1 MPWWRRRFRSR
12 WRSRGRCRGP
22 SVSPRRCWELSGR
35 CRVPGRRARRGRR
48 VWRGRVPWWRRRF
61 RSRWR
66 SRGRCRGPSVSP
78 RRCRGS
84 SGRCRVPGR
93 RARRAPL
100 WTLRARS
107 LWPPRRGPGRRHR
120 SPRER
125 SRSRPRRGRGRP
137 PRLPRRCCRRRRRRP
152 GPVLMPWRPSARRK
166 RTRPPRAAR
175 SRASRAPRSPG
186 VRAPGRALRG
196 RTRASRGPPRRVR
209 GRPRGRFAARRP
221 ARPSARPLPT
231 APRGSGREARRMRA
245 PPRSPLAV
253 ASASLRPDVPRRPR
267 SCRRASPLRSSHWP
281 PWSLPSCCRRL
292 RHLPTRREIPPRSSA
307 LVTIVT
313 CLGTIDER
321 PGGGS
326 GRRCRRIAAG
336 ETRTVYTGRV
346 PSGDDF
352 DFWLGT
358 WEVRWGPTGQET
370 GRNVITRLRRSRGS
384 GALRRSSGRP
394 TSSA

>member
-1 MPWWRRRFRSR
+1 MDAGCREVA
-12 WRSRGRCRGP
+12 CRGGVAG
-22 SVSPRRCWELSGR
+22 SDRGGDRGVDAAGRQCRLVVCRGLSGR
-35 CRVPGRRARRGRR
+35 G
-48 VWRGRVPWWRRRF
+48 
-61 RSRWR
+61 
-66 SRGRCRGPSVSP
+66 
-78 RRCRGS
+78 
-84 SGRCRVPGR
+84 RVPGR

-100 WTLRARS
+100 WRLRARS

-137 PRLPRRCCRRRRRRP
+137 PRLPRRCCRRRRRP

-166 RTRPPRAAR
+166 RTPPPRAAR

-186 VRAPGRALRG
+186 ARAPGRALRG

-231 APRGSGREARRMRA
+231 APRGSGREARRTRA

-281 PWSLPSCCRRL
+281 PWSLPCVVPQAAAPTHETGDSPEIFRPRHDCDMSWHDRRTPRRRKRSKVSTFCRGRDTHRVYGRVPVGRRL
-292 RHLPTRREIPPRSSA
+292 RAS
-307 LVTIVT
+307 
-313 CLGTIDER
+313 
-321 PGGGS
+321 GS
-326 GRRCRRIAAG
+326 GRGRCAGGRRGRRPA
-336 ETRTVYTGRV
+336 RT
-346 PSGDDF
+346 
-352 DFWLGT
+352 
-358 WEVRWGPTGQET
+358 
-370 GRNVITRLRRSRGS
+370 
-384 GALRRSSGRP
+384 
-394 TSSA
+394 